1 MNILASS
8 VPYVVEEGGSHDIV
22 MLCNV
27 PVHAKNSISKGKKKK
42 HLAERI
48 GNDKNRNWLFSEKT
62 ISSEKKK
69 KSERIIRS
77 YGCYG
82 VIEMIFISKK
92 AFPTVVYS
100 IIERN

>member
-1 MNILASS
+1 
-8 VPYVVEEGGSHDIV
+8 

-27 PVHAKNSISKGKKKK
+27 PVHAKNSISKEKKN
-42 HLAERI
+42 LAERI
-48 GNDKNRNWLFSEKT
+48 GNNKNRNWLFSEKT
-62 ISSEKKK
+62 ISSKKK

>member
-1 MNILASS
+1 MTSLCFVMFLFMQKILFQK
-8 VPYVVEEGGSHDIV
+8 E
-22 MLCNV
+22 
-27 PVHAKNSISKGKKKK
+27 KKKK

-82 VIEMIFISKK
+82 VIEMIIISKK

-100 IIERN
+100 IIKRN

>member
-1 MNILASS
+1 MIRIEIGCL
-8 VPYVVEEGGSHDIV
+8 V
-22 MLCNV
+22 
-27 PVHAKNSISKGKKKK
+27 KKPFHQK
-42 HLAERI
+42 R
-48 GNDKNRNWLFSEKT
+48 
-62 ISSEKKK
+62 KK

>member
-1 MNILASS
+1 MQKILFQ
-8 VPYVVEEGGSHDIV
+8 
-22 MLCNV
+22 
-27 PVHAKNSISKGKKKK
+27 KKKKK

>member
-1 MNILASS
+1 
-8 VPYVVEEGGSHDIV
+8 

-27 PVHAKNSISKGKKKK
+27 PVHAKNSISKEKK

-62 ISSEKKK
+62 ISSEKKE

-77 YGCYG
+77 YGFYG

-92 AFPTVVYS
+92 LS
-100 IIERN
+100 IPNCCL